1 MVRVSAR
8 LRAFAGVLSRLSAA
22 VAGGAVVVSGVPVMH
37 GVWLV
42 VL

>member
-8 LRAFAGVLSRLSAA
+8 LRMFAGVLFRLSAA
-22 VAGGAVVVSGVPVMH
+22 VAGGAVVISGVQVVH